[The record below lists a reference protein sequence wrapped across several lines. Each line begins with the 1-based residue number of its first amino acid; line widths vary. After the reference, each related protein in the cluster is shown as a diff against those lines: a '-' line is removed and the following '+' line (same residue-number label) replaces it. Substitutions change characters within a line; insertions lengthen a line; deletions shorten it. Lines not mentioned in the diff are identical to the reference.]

1 MGLCSEQDW
10 VCVLAHPRVRAKR
23 GTPAGHLPRLLRQQR
38 RGTDGCA
45 PESPRPHF
53 LLGRLSCRRL
63 ELPKALAGAARTEG
77 TAAGPSSAVP
87 VAAGPQHVPQG
98 RQAPREPC
106 WASEGQLGGRSLYST
121 GFQKQLPRLHPKPIR
136 QAFKTLDL
144 SIK

>member
-1 MGLCSEQDW
+1 MCAQNGL
-10 VCVLAHPRVRAKR
+10 
-23 GTPAGHLPRLLRQQR
+23 TPAGHLPGLLRQQR

-45 PESPRPHF
+45 PESPFFSAGGPRPHF

-63 ELPKALAGAARTEG
+63 ELPKALAGAVRTEG
-77 TAAGPSSAVP
+77 TAAGRSSAVA
-87 VAAGPQHVPQG
+87 VAAVPQHVPQG
-98 RQAPREPC
+98 RQVPREPC
-106 WASEGQLGGRSLYST
+106 WASEGQLGRRSLYST